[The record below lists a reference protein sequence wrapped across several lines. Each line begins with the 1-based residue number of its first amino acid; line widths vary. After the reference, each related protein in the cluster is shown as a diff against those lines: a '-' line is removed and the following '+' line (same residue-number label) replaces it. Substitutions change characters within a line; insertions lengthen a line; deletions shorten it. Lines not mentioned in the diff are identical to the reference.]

1 MFGYGS
7 LVAVPGDP
15 VIARMRGVR
24 RELGVAMDNAVD
36 LPGYKY
42 FVRADDGSRP
52 GVFVA
57 FADLAEAGAGAPA
70 VNGVLLA
77 APDLPALDARERNY
91 ERVDMSGAVEG
102 APPGARVWAYVG
114 SPAGRERFARGRA
127 AGTVVVARAYVEAIQ
142 AGFRA
147 LGPAEHHAFLE
158 SSDLGGVPVMALDRV
173 DLQDGRPGSG
183 ATTSS

>member
-1 MFGYGS
+1 MSDLVFGYGS
-7 LVAVPGDP
+7 LVAGAGAGPPLPARLPGL
-15 VIARMRGVR
+15 R

-42 FVRADDGSRP
+42 FVRADDGARP
-52 GVFVA
+52 AVHVA
-57 FADLAEAGAGAPA
+57 FADLVEAEGGPP

-77 APDLPALDARERNY
+77 APDLARLDARERNY
-91 ERVDMSGAVEG
+91 DRAEVSDRVEG

-127 AGTVVVARAYVEAIQ
+127 EGSLVVARAYVEAVQ

-147 LGPAEHHAFLE
+147 LGPAEHRAFLE
-158 SSDLGGVPVMALDRV
+158 STDLGGVPVMALDRV
-173 DLQDGRPGSG
+173 DL
-183 ATTSS
+183 